1 MDVDNN
7 IQKRLIIKNIK
18 VLLTEDDMG
27 MAEVVMYSLKIQD
40 PTLEIVH
47 CSNLLDA
54 IAYIQNQTTTSIQLL
69 ITDWNIPNGNEGG
82 SIIQA
87 TREKFP
93 KVQVIV
99 MTGNPSNLPEI
110 SKNYNPN
117 QLLPKPFSLIDFAG
131 AASNCR
137 HAIENIKHVV

>member
-1 MDVDNN
+1 MDVDNS
-7 IQKRLIIKNIK
+7 IQKRLMQNIK
-18 VLLTEDDMG
+18 VLITEDDMG
-27 MAEVVMYSLKIQD
+27 MACIIRHFLKLQG

-47 CSNLLDA
+47 HSNLLDA

-99 MTGNPSNLPEI
+99 MTGNTNLLPEI

-117 QLLPKPFSLIDFAG
+117 QLLPKPFGLADFAD
-131 AASNCR
+131 AVSNCR
-137 HAIENIKHVV
+137 QAIENIRHVV